1 MPPQPDPKSVEHG
14 ADAESRRK
22 DSTGALAPG
31 LLAETY
37 VVVFFTMEKQKLN
50 NMVLVKY
57 FYNLLQQGL
66 WCQRVVLW
74 KKGTLIA
81 ANYYFAG
88 FFSVISL
95 NVLYCL
101 YS

>member
-1 MPPQPDPKSVEHG
+1 MPNQPDPKSNDHG
-14 ADAESRRK
+14 GDADSRRR
-22 DSTGALAPG
+22 DAAGVLAPG

-37 VVVFFTMEKQKLN
+37 VVFFTMEKQKLN

-66 WCQRVVLW
+66 CQRVVLQRE
-74 KKGTLIA
+74 GTLIA
-81 ANYYFAG
+81 VNYYFAA
-88 FFSVISL
+88 FFPVISL